1 MAILQNQGTVV
12 YTPAGGAR
20 TTVISNT
27 TNTEVEISYSLS
39 VSHAAYP
46 VTYTAGAEILYTT
59 LLRNTGS
66 GTYFL
71 PEIVS
76 DLGGGKLNYVTDS
89 AVAYLD
95 DGTNLVPLV
104 ATAEIAG
111 GTATFR
117 FGDATLPGGTQILL
131 LYRATVGI
139 PGGDIVSTV
148 TGSGHEGSATGTVDT
163 ATDSAT
169 ITETPLTVVKS
180 APESAEVG
188 ETISYR
194 FTLTNNSAG
203 TIAFDNLSDQLPA
216 NFSFTGV
223 TLTVAGTAVALTEG
237 TDYTVS
243 TGNLFTLSP
252 VIPPSI
258 PEGGTAILTLTGV
271 VTA

>member
-89 AVAYLD
+89 
-95 DGTNLVPLV
+95 
-104 ATAEIAG
+104 
-111 GTATFR
+111 
-117 FGDATLPGGTQILL
+117 
-131 LYRATVGI
+131 
-139 PGGDIVSTV
+139 
-148 TGSGHEGSATGTVDT
+148 GHEGSATGTVDT

-203 TIAFDNLSDQLPA
+203 TIVFDNLSDQLPA

>member
-1 MAILQNQGTVV
+1 MG
-12 YTPAGGAR
+12 P
-20 TTVISNT
+20 
-27 TNTEVEISYSLS
+27 
-39 VSHAAYP
+39 
-46 VTYTAGAEILYTT
+46 
-59 LLRNTGS
+59 
-66 GTYFL
+66 
-71 PEIVS
+71 
-76 DLGGGKLNYVTDS
+76 
-89 AVAYLD
+89 
-95 DGTNLVPLV
+95 
-104 ATAEIAG
+104 
-111 GTATFR
+111 
-117 FGDATLPGGTQILL
+117 
-131 LYRATVGI
+131 
-139 PGGDIVSTV
+139 
-148 TGSGHEGSATGTVDT
+148 
-163 ATDSAT
+163 
-169 ITETPLTVVKS
+169 TPLTVVKS

-258 PEGGTAILTLTGV
+258 PEG